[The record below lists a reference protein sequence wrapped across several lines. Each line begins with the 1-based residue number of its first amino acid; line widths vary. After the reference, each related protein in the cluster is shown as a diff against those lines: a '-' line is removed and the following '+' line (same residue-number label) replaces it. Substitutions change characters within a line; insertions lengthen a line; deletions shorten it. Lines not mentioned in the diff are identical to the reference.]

1 MKHILTIL
9 ILFASWTGCDKD
21 MIIDW
26 APITFMIQVE
36 DAQGNDMLDPANDNT
51 WLIGT
56 EISFRNQSEVLDE
69 NDIAPVTKMILPM
82 YEGAR
87 VVKGTDNYF
96 IAFGEFS
103 RTDNDTELLTIK
115 WPDGNISEVT
125 YKCRLI
131 ESELEA
137 KETFELNGKKC
148 SNPIVIVK

>member
-1 MKHILTIL
+1 
-9 ILFASWTGCDKD
+9 
-21 MIIDW
+21 
-26 APITFMIQVE
+26 
-36 DAQGNDMLDPANDNT
+36 
-51 WLIGT
+51 
-56 EISFRNQSEVLDE
+56 
-69 NDIAPVTKMILPM
+69 M

-87 VVKGTDNYF
+87 VVKGSDNYY
-96 IAFGEFS
+96 ISFGEFS

-137 KETFELNGKKC
+137 KETFELNGRKC

>member
-1 MKHILTIL
+1 
-9 ILFASWTGCDKD
+9 
-21 MIIDW
+21 
-26 APITFMIQVE
+26 
-36 DAQGNDMLDPANDNT
+36 MLDPANDNT

-87 VVKGTDNYF
+87 VVKGTDN
-96 IAFGEFS
+96 
-103 RTDNDTELLTIK
+103 DTELLTIK

-137 KETFELNGKKC
+137 KETFELNGRKC